1 MIKRGSSIF
10 FSGALTQVETN
21 LYLELHTFSFIRNQT
36 FTPKQMPWTMKT
48 PSQPSDSSSL
58 TSTNIARSIHNKK
71 SSSSNNHIPVSV
83 NKVQS
88 TCNKLLALENSI
100 SDSPDNFNT
109 PDNPSNIRSD
119 DLTTTQ
125 VSENP
130 TSTIQKTLG
139 RTRKNPPTPVSTPI
153 STPQKRNTRSSYKP
167 KNKARKLADIAS
179 DIIAVGDS
187 DIEEFDEQ

>member
-1 MIKRGSSIF
+1 
-10 FSGALTQVETN
+10 
-21 LYLELHTFSFIRNQT
+21 
-36 FTPKQMPWTMKT
+36 MPWTMKT